1 MREHRFR
8 TSRSARYFTLG
19 DAGPDTADLW
29 IACHGYGQLA
39 RDFLAGLEPISAP
52 HRVIAAPEALSRFYA
67 GSPDAR
73 QPGARVGASWM
84 TREDRLAEIDDQV
97 AYLDGIAAEL
107 TSRAAGSP
115 LLRVLGF
122 SQGVSTVC
130 RWVSLGRSRPDEIIL
145 WAGEIPADLPDA
157 LLGERLGSARVH
169 LVSGARDRLVPDALL
184 AHHEARLRTAG
195 VVPTVHR
202 FDGGHRL
209 DRGILQDIAGRS

>member
-1 MREHRFR
+1 MHEHRFR

-19 DAGPDTADLW
+19 EAGPDSTDLW

-39 RDFLAGLEPISAP
+39 REFLEGFEPISAL

-97 AYLDGIAAEL
+97 AYLDGVAAEL
-107 TSRAAGSP
+107 AGRAPNGVR
-115 LLRVLGF
+115 LRALGF
-122 SQGVSTVC
+122 SQGVSTLC
-130 RWVSLGRSRPDEIIL
+130 RWIGLGRSRPVEVIL
-145 WAGEIPADLPDA
+145 WAGEIPVDLPDP
-157 LLGERLGSARVH
+157 LLNERLGSARVH
-169 LVSGARDRLVPDALL
+169 LVSGTRDRLVPDAIV
-184 AHHEARLRTAG
+184 AHHEARLRAAG
-195 VVPTVHR
+195 IVPIVHR

-209 DRGILQDIAGRS
+209 DRAVLQAIAAQS